1 MHFVKFSFQVSV
13 LIVNSVELC
22 GVLFSSRWKYGSRT
36 SAPNTKKSWN
46 MAADQKSISTA
57 AARSLPAHL
66 GCPNCGRSQWRT
78 KEATCIQ
85 IVTWTVLATG
95 IQTTLLTR
103 TPWPGLRW
111 CECFAFD
118 FTQAKWSDP
127 SRDSFSPPTHR
138 IPSTSIKLIF
148 QPLPQVSFCVCQN
161 FDEKTSSVYDVTST
175 YDRRSLKSGLYV
187 CVLKSAMAFFFLPR
201 FILCMIEFYCKTNYR
216 LNWANIL
223 QIKGCPLDFV
233 WIYAYI
239 FGIYPQSW
247 KDLGSRQVPLE
258 TEDSAVKVNPSLSL
272 DKLHHRTYIQTRP
285 GSFLSTT
292 GAQVSHMGR
301 VLLYL
306 YYFRI

>member
-1 MHFVKFSFQVSV
+1 MGNVSFYCHSTLDFIAALKSAFCAIWKKYPNKMHFVKFSFQVSV
-13 LIVNSVELC
+13 LIVNSVEFC
-22 GVLFSSRWKYGSRT
+22 GFLFSPRWKYGSRT

-66 GCPNCGRSQWRT
+66 GCPNSGRSQWRT

-127 SRDSFSPPTHR
+127 SRNSISAATHP
-138 IPSTSIKLIF
+138 IPSPSIKLIF

-161 FDEKTSSVYDVTST
+161 FDEKTSYVCDVTSSFSQKWT
-175 YDRRSLKSGLYV
+175 LRV
-187 CVLKSAMAFFFLPR
+187 C
-201 FILCMIEFYCKTNYR
+201 
-216 LNWANIL
+216 
-223 QIKGCPLDFV
+223 
-233 WIYAYI
+233 
-239 FGIYPQSW
+239 
-247 KDLGSRQVPLE
+247 
-258 TEDSAVKVNPSLSL
+258 
-272 DKLHHRTYIQTRP
+272 
-285 GSFLSTT
+285 
-292 GAQVSHMGR
+292 
-301 VLLYL
+301 
-306 YYFRI
+306 